1 MRKFKIKRNGNEST
15 QVLMLD
21 ELSTYSAVD
30 YAWTSSFMEF
40 VKHSDKHFREI
51 YLKTQADVYNDG
63 MLDAYI
69 DCQVDMEKQ
78 AISEQYL
85 AHRSAIKYLKL
96 AQESRSDWL
105 NNKLSDYDVEIHK
118 IETEYPSIVR
128 EDKEYICKKR
138 QRSTPFYKKGWC
150 LVAIVGLSSLLD
162 YTTIMSAV
170 DSILTQNVFLSF
182 LLSLCIALLINT
194 TPSIAGIYAKNK
206 HAENRRLILSILG
219 CIFTLLFMLL
229 FGLRWASRDML
240 FVDTSQLIVPS
251 SASEKAGNTAAE
263 VMMTLVLAIE
273 PALTSAFSFVFAY
286 IGRSE
291 TERKTDLAENRLA
304 ELYEQKSIWGAQ
316 RNEIER
322 ILEDSQS
329 EKDEEALYQKQLE
342 CLEQLRACLKE
353 TARFELAKLIQK
365 PEANGV
371 LLQREPAAI
380 VY

>member
-1 MRKFKIKRNGNEST
+1 MVKNKLNEST
-15 QVLMLD
+15 KVLALD
-21 ELSTYSAVD
+21 ELSTYRAVD
-30 YAWTSSFMEF
+30 YTWTNSFAELI
-40 VKHSDKHFREI
+40 KHSNKHFREI
-51 YLKTQADVYNDG
+51 YIRTKADVYNDS
-63 MLDAYI
+63 MLDCYI

-78 AISEQYL
+78 DISQQHLTHIL
-85 AHRSAIKYLKL
+85 ALKKLQL
-96 AQESRSDWL
+96 AQKSRSDL
-105 NNKLSDYDVEIHK
+105 LDNKLSDCDAEIRR
-118 IETEYPSIVR
+118 IEAEYPNISKKDR
-128 EDKEYICKKR
+128 EYIKKR
-138 QRSTPFYKKGWC
+138 NSNTPFYKKGWC
-150 LVAIVGLSSLLD
+150 LAAIVGLSSLLD
-162 YTTIMSAV
+162 YTTIMNAV
-170 DSILTQNVFLSF
+170 DTILTQNVFLSF
-182 LLSLCIALLINT
+182 LLSLCIALLINV
-194 TPSIAGIYAKNK
+194 TPSIAGVYAKNK

-219 CIFTLLFMLL
+219 CIFMLLFILL

-263 VMMTLVLAIE
+263 IMMTLVLAIE

-322 ILEDSQS
+322 ILKDSQS

-371 LLQREPAAI
+371 LLQRESAAI